1 MPELIMALASALWL
15 GILTSLSPCP
25 MATNIAAVSFVSKR
39 LSSAR
44 HVFITGILYT
54 LGRSLTYLVLGVLL
68 SSSLLA
74 APHLSHLL
82 QKHMNQLLGPVLIL
96 VGMILVELIQVRSR
110 GTASAE
116 SLQKKVEVMGIW
128 GAPLLGVVFAAS
140 FCPIS
145 AAFFFGSV
153 LPLTLRANSRFL
165 VPLVYGV
172 GTGIPVLVFAVLIG
186 AGGKKLGKAF
196 TGVAAFEKWARLAT
210 GSIFIL
216 VGIYYCL
223 TYIFGFSLW

>member
-1 MPELIMALASALWL
+1 MALASALWL